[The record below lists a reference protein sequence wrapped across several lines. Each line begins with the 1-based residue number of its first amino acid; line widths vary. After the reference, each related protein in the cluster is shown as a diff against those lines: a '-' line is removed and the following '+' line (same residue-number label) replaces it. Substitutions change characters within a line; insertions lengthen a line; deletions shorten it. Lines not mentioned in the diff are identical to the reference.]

1 MKPDVAS
8 LEIMAMGNMI
18 ACNQMNA
25 LCLRTHGTG
34 RQWFKL
40 ISKVFMAVT
49 SDLCHS
55 CRLRCYSLLVKDC
68 TVG

>member
-25 LCLRTHGTG
+25 LCLRTHSTG

-40 ISKVFMAVT
+40 ISKSIHG

-55 CRLRCYSLLVKDC
+55 CRLQCYSLVKDC